1 MQLACDA
8 EIPVVSDTTNQQG
21 LGVPQARF
29 FIRDTFLQ
37 SIVGVPLSISSRLKR
52 DVNTGGQTACILF
65 ATPHQCRHPVSCL
78 LLELCQRPVLCLSH
92 GTRHFQH
99 ALSYKIFLEAH
110 CDTDFDCD
118 SKAHG
123 HALQHCA
130 AYAYSGFNDICS
142 PDRRSFI
149 A

>member
-1 MQLACDA
+1 M
-8 EIPVVSDTTNQQG
+8 
-21 LGVPQARF
+21 
-29 FIRDTFLQ
+29 
-37 SIVGVPLSISSRLKR
+37 
-52 DVNTGGQTACILF
+52 ACILF
-65 ATPHQCRHPVSCL
+65 ATPHQRRHPVSCL